1 MHYIPYSED
10 YLAHH
15 GILGMKWGV
24 RRWQNKDGS
33 LTDAGRKRYLTSNG
47 EFNYALRNKGGKHV
61 KVYAKYR
68 DYSEQKARKEISD
81 ILAIKSKEEKARKE
95 AELLRGWD
103 DEHAKDPDYGE
114 KLARGVAV
122 QHLIEEKSIDWY
134 NSKPVS
140 KAAASIYSQMKQD
153 HYALRTKSPEKF
165 ADLEKQ
171 LDRVILRDIGFE
183 DNKANQ
189 KLIRNYWKID

>member
-61 KVYAKYR
+61 KVYSKYL
-68 DYSEQKARKEISD
+68 DYSEQKARKEIQD
-81 ILAIKSKEEKARKE
+81 VLAIKSKEEKARKE

-103 DEHAKDPDYGE
+103 LKYAKDPDYGE
-114 KLARGVAV
+114 KLARGEAV
-122 QHLIEEKSIDWY
+122 QHLIQEKSFDMFY
-134 NSKPVS
+134 GRPVS
-140 KAAASIYSQMKQD
+140 KAAALIYSQMKQD
-153 HYALRTKSPEKF
+153 QWALVTKSPAQF
-165 ADLEKQ
+165 DTLLKQ
-171 LDRVILRDIGFE
+171 MDSVILRDIGFE
-183 DNKANQ
+183 DNATNR
-189 KLIRNYWKID
+189 KLIRQYWDS